1 MNHKIIISQAWLS
14 TLILGKEIYTHSH
27 APTHPYIHAY
37 THTHTH
43 TYVHIHTCL
52 YIYTNTSIQKQMF
65 FIYIYTYN
73 IYKTYIYKFY
83 LYIERNFFG
92 FRTKAKTSNKQRSEL
107 HGFLH
112 THTCNINVTADR
124 SPSRT
129 PHSLV
134 CPFSEYL
141 LNTCSA
147 PGTAVHVPRVPSL
160 LGKELQIHNADEVRW
175 C

>member
-1 MNHKIIISQAWLS
+1 MHPH
-14 TLILGKEIYTHSH
+14 THIYMHTHIH
-27 APTHPYIHAY
+27 IHTHMCIYIHAY
-37 THTHTH
+37 IYIQTL
-43 TYVHIHTCL
+43 L
-52 YIYTNTSIQKQMF
+52 YKNKC
-65 FIYIYTYN
+65 FIYIYRLIIFIKHIY

-92 FRTKAKTSNKQRSEL
+92 FRTKAKTSNKQRREL

-147 PGTAVHVPRVPSL
+147 PGTAVHFP
-160 LGKELQIHNADEVRW
+160 
-175 C
+175 